1 MSDQLERIE
10 FISTVLI
17 IRLSEKVQVDD
28 QHPLS
33 SSRIMKHS
41 GRDLDTEY
49 NFASCKKMSEI
60 LLLFNSAKNERRT
73 SE

>member
-17 IRLSEKVQVDD
+17 IRLLEKVQVDD

-33 SSRIMKHS
+33 SSRIMKPS
-41 GRDLDTEY
+41 GRDLDTES
-49 NFASCKKMSEI
+49 NFASCKKMSKI
-60 LLLFNSAKNERRT
+60 LLQFNSAENERRT